1 MQKVGMTR
9 RCHLSMFTTKQTK
22 RANAGD
28 QKAAAV
34 EEGWDP
40 GDRMGAE
47 ENRVLKK
54 ALENHADMLN
64 VLLPRLGED
73 EDVVDVNENKLI

>member
-1 MQKVGMTR
+1 MMR

-22 RANAGD
+22 QANAGD
-28 QKAAAV
+28 QKAAAF

-47 ENRVLKK
+47 VKRVLKK
-54 ALENHADMLN
+54 ALENHVDMLN
-64 VLLPRLGED
+64 VRLPRLGED
-73 EDVVDVNENKLI
+73 EDFVDVNEDKLI